1 MTIWISF
8 ISNHIKLIE
17 TLLVTELLM
26 LFDGAS
32 IDNCE
37 DILWG
42 KLFKYF
48 SSCFLALKEDLSSV
62 ICADYDDTEIRCV
75 EVDVNVE

>member
-37 DILWG
+37 DILWC

-62 ICADYDDTEIRCV
+62 ICADNDNTEIRCV